1 MKRYVTTVALPR
13 KETLL
18 LRSYLS
24 LMHGRTDV
32 EWEYVDSGPADVS
45 VVCADTEDGRR
56 FAAQSRGVCIA
67 YGQRQAADDNGIS
80 VAMPIRMGALIQ
92 ALNRASTLLQ
102 GGAAKAAPDK
112 PVQGLANCVFAEIL
126 RSLMRAGT
134 TQALVDGMG
143 VTAAID
149 FKRRTFRLSGPLDS
163 AKCGQPAWTIR
174 RTADAALE
182 PSDEDRP
189 LTQLLWMAGMG
200 EARVGPGMYR
210 LVQWPDLGAL
220 PHVPSFVRLAAMF
233 LRQPSSLATAV
244 SASGVP
250 TREVAAFL
258 GASVLAGYAQPIEGG
273 REAGVVGRNGTFG
286 GLVDRI
292 RRRLGL

>member
-1 MKRYVTTVALPR
+1 MKRYVTTVALPQ

-32 EWEYVDSGPADVS
+32 EWEYIDSGPADVS

-56 FAAQSRGVCIA
+56 FAEQSGRLCIA
-67 YGQRQAADDNGIS
+67 YGQRQEADDSRIS
-80 VAMPIRMGALIQ
+80 VAVPIRMGALIQ
-92 ALNRASTLLQ
+92 ALNRASALLQ
-102 GGAAKAAPDK
+102 GATAKAAPDK
-112 PVQGLANCVFAEIL
+112 PLQGLANCLFAEIL

-134 TQALVDGMG
+134 TQALVEGLG
-143 VTAAID
+143 ITAAID
-149 FKRRTFRLSGPLDS
+149 FKRRIFRLSGPLDS
-163 AKCGQPAWTIR
+163 AKCGQPAWSIR
-174 RTADAALE
+174 RTLNAALE
-182 PSDEDRP
+182 PSEEDRP

-200 EARVGPGMYR
+200 EARVGPGVYR

-233 LRQPSSLATAV
+233 LRQPSSLSAAV
-244 SASGVP
+244 GASGVP

-273 REAGVVGRNGTFG
+273 KEADAGRSRTFG